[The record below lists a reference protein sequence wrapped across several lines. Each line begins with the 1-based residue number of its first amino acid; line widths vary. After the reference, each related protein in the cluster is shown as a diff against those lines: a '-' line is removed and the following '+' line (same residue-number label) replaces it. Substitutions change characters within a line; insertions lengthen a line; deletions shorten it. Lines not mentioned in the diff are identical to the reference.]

1 MISDE
6 QLEPSA
12 ERPRWRSRLT
22 HPGPLAGRYPAVAA
36 MLVFAL
42 VPYLALSG
50 ALQPLA
56 PIIAE
61 QLHMSP
67 QAMSLTV
74 GMANAGYAILATAAR
89 ENSRACPVGR
99 ARASTCLRQ
108 EEALTAG
115 GSGRFLLKPQAESR
129 REDRSPVSVPRPR
142 FPAGRGMRE
151 RRSAPAGSS
160 GSQAG
165 AA

>member
-1 MISDE
+1 M
-6 QLEPSA
+6 
-12 ERPRWRSRLT
+12 
-22 HPGPLAGRYPAVAA
+22 AVAA
-36 MLVFAL
+36 DA
-42 VPYLALSG
+42 PGPTGRPLSSGGGDARLRARPLPGAIG

-89 ENSRACPVGR
+89 ENSRACPAAR
-99 ARASTCLRQ
+99 ARAGTCLRQ

-129 REDRSPVSVPRPR
+129 REDRSPVSAPRPR